1 MAQIA
6 IERSHSLSMDA
17 AKSAVQ
23 SAADT
28 LARKYGLESAWE
40 GDTLKFQRSGVDGA
54 LAVSPDRVAIKV
66 ELGMM
71 FAPFKGMLED
81 EIVRSVDAA
90 LGGANPVA

>member
-1 MAQIA
+1 
-6 IERSHSLSMDA
+6 MDA

-23 SAADT
+23 EAADT
-28 LARKYGLESAWE
+28 LARKYGLESAWD
-40 GDTLKFQRSGVDGA
+40 GDTLKFQRAGVDGA

-90 LGGANPVA
+90 LGGSNTVA

>member
-23 SAADT
+23 EAADT
-28 LARKYGLESAWE
+28 LARKYGLESNWE